1 MKARSATDVIAS
13 QVVRSQDKNIMA
25 LVDKHVKGHFD
36 KVDGGYRAKPV
47 PAVWNK
53 WGIVQVLSQILNP
66 RGDMNNFHPTL
77 NRVKERTTLT
87 QTNLYESIKD
97 VTILDKD
104 MDEIKAAIAD
114 SGLEIS
120 KQVMYPTAKRFATG
134 LILDNE

>member
-1 MKARSATDVIAS
+1 MKPRSATSVTANQII
-13 QVVRSQDKNIMA
+13 RSQDKNIMA

-36 KVDGGYRAKPV
+36 KVGGGYRAKPV
-47 PAVWNK
+47 PTVWDR
-53 WGIVQVLSQILNP
+53 WGIIQLLGHILSP

-87 QTNLYESIKD
+87 QTNLYENIKG
-97 VTILDKD
+97 VTIPDKD

-120 KQVMYPTAKRFATG
+120 KKVMRPTAKKYSTG
-134 LILDNE
+134 LIVEDE